1 MMKTFA
7 IETSCDD
14 TSLGIVSYDNGFFSV
29 EKLLA
34 YSQIADHQ
42 KYGGVVPEVA
52 YRLHSEKIIH
62 LIDEIGLDRISEVDS
77 ISVTTHPG
85 LGGSLLVGK
94 AAAAMLGERYQKKVV
109 GVNHI
114 YGHIFSLL
122 LERNVSDLPF
132 PWVVLTAS
140 GGHNELYLI
149 TSESRDQ
156 KSE

>member
-1 MMKTFA
+1 MRKTFA

-14 TSLGIVSYDNGFFSV
+14 TSVGIVTYDNGVFSV

-42 KYGGVVPEVA
+42 KFGGVVPEIA

-62 LIDEIGLDRISEVDS
+62 LLDEIGKDAIAQVDT

-94 AAAAMLGERYQKKVV
+94 TAAAMLGEHYSKKVL

-122 LERNVSDLPF
+122 LERNVADLPF
-132 PWVVLTAS
+132 PWIILTAS
-140 GGHNELYLI
+140 G
-149 TSESRDQ
+149 
-156 KSE
+156 